1 MSEPIRET
9 IRLYPFE
16 DAELGDPI
24 LRQPTEQSIDYIN
37 NSKTG
42 QRSQEDI
49 YTDNNFLSSSLF
61 NELQSGSKSVEINV
75 DYNEYKNFST
85 FGSVEKRLQNFR
97 TKLQQYEAYS
107 LESASF
113 AVKATT
119 TSSVYDS
126 AIACDSAIPLLR
138 FMYVSKT

>member
-42 QRSQEDI
+42 QKSLEDI
-49 YTDNNFLSSSLF
+49 YTNNNFLSSSLETTAK
-61 NELQSGSKSVEINV
+61 NVGSIQRVPQKLCWCL
-75 DYNEYKNFST
+75 EYRNDSNN
-85 FGSVEKRLQNFR
+85 GR
-97 TKLQQYEAYS
+97 
-107 LESASF
+107 
-113 AVKATT
+113 
-119 TSSVYDS
+119 YDS
-126 AIACDSAIPLLR
+126 
-138 FMYVSKT
+138 